1 MVRLRTGISRVSVQQ
16 IGQRTKGV
24 SGRRDSMC
32 KAMLLA
38 VQGVRGDLERG
49 IGPRQG

>member
-1 MVRLRTGISRVSVQQ
+1 MSVQQ
-16 IGQRTKGV
+16 IDQRTKGV

-38 VQGVRGDLERG
+38 AQGVRGDLERG
-49 IGPRQG
+49 IGPRPG